1 MEELATLRR
10 DLLRDLPMDIRRARR
25 AYRRVAREV
34 SRNMDAK
41 SYAMHQAACKA
52 GLAHLES
59 LIKMLRW
66 ACEGQETSGE
76 DSRGVGE
83 KASVGGDGG
92 IEKLIS
98 EARIALGKG

>member
-1 MEELATLRR
+1 MEELVTLRR

-52 GLAHLES
+52 GLSHLEG
-59 LIKMLRW
+59 LIKLLRW
-66 ACEGQETSGE
+66 ACEGPGA
-76 DSRGVGE
+76 DGVDG
-83 KASVGGDGG
+83 AAGGDAKKREDAE
-92 IEKLIS
+92 IEKLIA
-98 EARIALGKG
+98 EARGALAEV